1 MRKKPI
7 LVLVFA
13 LAILAPL
20 GLAHAQDRDVSAF
33 GGDAY
38 VRLGET
44 VDDVSVFGGSA
55 RIDGEV
61 LGDVSAFGGDILLGP
76 AAIVHGSVDAAGGR
90 IEMKP
95 GARVVGGLSTAQ
107 PPPEPTLDEHP
118 SRHESGG
125 EPGALIRGLLF
136 SALLFLFALLLTG
149 VVPERMSAMHMA
161 IIKEPG
167 RSAGAGLLGYVSATI
182 VLVALMITVIG
193 IPLALALALL
203 VPVATYV
210 GLAAAATVIGAALPV
225 ERLRGRPMLQIL
237 SGVTCLFIVAQIPV
251 LGSIALAIVACVGLG
266 ALLRTRFRATP
277 PAELGS
283 GEGPYRESAA
293 I

>member
-1 MRKKPI
+1 MFTRSV
-7 LVLVFA
+7 LVLA
-13 LAILAPL
+13 LVLPFGAAV
-20 GLAHAQDRDVSAF
+20 AHAQDRDVSTF

-44 VDDVSVFGGSA
+44 VDDVSTFGGTA
-55 RIDGEV
+55 HVDGEV
-61 LGDVSAFGGDILLGP
+61 LGDVSVFGGDVLLGP
-76 AAIVHGSVDAAGGR
+76 TAIVHGSVDAAGGR

-95 GARVVGGLSTAQ
+95 GAQIAGGTSMAE
-107 PPPEPTLDEHP
+107 PPAIPEAHRDHGHD
-118 SRHESGG
+118 HEGG
-125 EPGALIRGLLF
+125 EPAALVRGLVG

-149 VVPERMSAMHMA
+149 VVPERMSAMHVA
-161 IIKEPG
+161 IIREPA

-182 VLVALMITVIG
+182 VLLALMITIIG
-193 IPLALALALL
+193 IPLALALAVL

-237 SGVTCLFIVAQIPV
+237 AGVGVLFVVAQVPV

-266 ALLRTRFRATP
+266 ALLRTRFRPQP
-277 PAELGS
+277 PGELAS
-283 GEGPYRESAA
+283 QAGEGPYRDTAA